1 MGGDGMQIEIGYM
14 VVAIFFGI
22 GLGALLF
29 WRQRRTLSIPKII
42 FSGIASMFA
51 VYYILHVVFGSGR
64 TGWP

>member
-1 MGGDGMQIEIGYM
+1 MEIETGYL
-14 VVAIFFGI
+14 VIAILLGVAVGI
-22 GLGALLF
+22 LLF

-42 FSGIASMFA
+42 FSMVGTVFA